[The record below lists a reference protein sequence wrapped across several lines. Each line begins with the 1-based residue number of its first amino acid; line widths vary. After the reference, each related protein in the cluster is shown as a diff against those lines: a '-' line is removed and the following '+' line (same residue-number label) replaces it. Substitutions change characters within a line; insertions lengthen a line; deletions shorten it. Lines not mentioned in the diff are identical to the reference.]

1 MRRRRRAEKVAPQP
15 PLDRA
20 RRCDERER
28 KKENG
33 DKGKAEEEEE
43 EEDGTYRRI
52 ADDSNLATTMR

>member
-1 MRRRRRAEKVAPQP
+1 MRRRRVRRAEKVAPQP

-43 EEDGTYRRI
+43 EEEEGEESRRS
-52 ADDSNLATTMR
+52 AQF